1 MSTIYIAGISMTV
14 FGRHFDRSLEDLAGE
29 ALQGALKDAGCKI
42 SDIGT
47 AYYAG
52 ITNGPLQGQ
61 LAIPGQVVMSKIG
74 IEQIPIFN
82 IDNGCAAG
90 SSAVHL
96 AIQSLKAGATDVAL
110 ALGCE
115 KMNVADKTKG
125 IAIMEGGWDVA
136 RADENYKTLMKM
148 GEGVDL
154 PPGTESEKPFSKF
167 MSIYA
172 AMCRFHMK
180 TFGTTQRQIA
190 AVSAKNHEHSTRNPY
205 SQFRKTFSI
214 DEILAAPPI
223 TYPLTLPMCAPIT
236 DGSAAVILCTEEGL
250 KRIGSDKSRAIKVA
264 ASVIRSFSNRRY
276 DQPELHLAHLAANQ
290 AYEIAGLGPKDMHVA
305 EVHDAAA
312 MGEIIQAENLGFVP
326 FGQGG
331 PAVERGEFTLGGRIP
346 INVSGGLES
355 KGHPIG
361 ATGIGQLYEL
371 VTQLRGEAG
380 DRQVQGARHAIQEN
394 GGGMIGVEE
403 GAAAVHIL
411 SK

>member
-1 MSTIYIAGISMTV
+1 MSTIYIAGIAMTV
-14 FGRHFDRSLEDLAGE
+14 FGRHLERSLEDLAGE
-29 ALQGALKDAGCKI
+29 ALQGALKDAGCKLF
-42 SDIGT
+42 DIGT

-61 LAIPGQVVMSKIG
+61 FAIPGQVVMSKIG

-96 AIQSLKAGATDVAL
+96 AINSLKAGNADVAL

-115 KMNVADKTKG
+115 KMNIPDKLK
-125 IAIMEGGWDVA
+125 ALNVMEAGWDVA
-136 RADENYKTLMKM
+136 RADQNYEMLIKM
-148 GEGVDL
+148 GEGVEV
-154 PPGTESEKPFSKF
+154 PGGSESDKPFSKF

-205 SQFRKTFSI
+205 SQFRKSFTI
-214 DEILAAPPI
+214 DQILAAPPI
-223 TYPLTLPMCAPIT
+223 TYPLTLPMCAPLS

-250 KRIGSDKSRAIKVA
+250 KRIGGDKSRAIKVA
-264 ASVIRSFSNRRY
+264 ASVIRSFSNRRF
-276 DQPELHLAHLAANQ
+276 DQPELHLAHLAANK

-326 FGQGG
+326 LGQGG
-331 PAVERGEFTLGGRIP
+331 PAAERGDFTLGGRIP

-394 GGGMIGVEE
+394 GGGMVGVEE
-403 GAAAVHIL
+403 ASVAIHIL

>member
-14 FGRHFDRSLEDLAGE
+14 FGRHLERSLEDLAGE
-29 ALQGALKDAGCKI
+29 ALQGALKDANCKI
-42 SDIGT
+42 TDIGT

-115 KMNVADKTKG
+115 KMNIPEKG
-125 IAIMEGGWDVA
+125 KAIAIMEGGWDVA
-136 RADENYKTLMKM
+136 RADENYATLMKM
-148 GEGVDL
+148 GEGIEL

-190 AVSAKNHEHSTRNPY
+190 AVSAKNHAHSTRNPF
-205 SQFRKTFSI
+205 SQFRKSFTI

-223 TYPLTLPMCAPIT
+223 TYPLTLPMCAPMT

-250 KRIGSDKSRAIKVA
+250 KRIGADRSRAIKVA
-264 ASVIRSFSNRRY
+264 ASVIRSFSNRHY
-276 DQPELHLAHLAANQ
+276 DQPELHLARLAANQ
-290 AYEIAGLGPKDMHVA
+290 AYEMAGLGPNDMHVA

-312 MGEIIQAENLGFVP
+312 MGEIIQAENLGFVKL
-326 FGQGG
+326 GEGG
-331 PAVERGEFTLGGRIP
+331 PAAERGDFTLGGRMP

-380 DRQVQGARHAIQEN
+380 ERQVQGARHAIQEN
-394 GGGMIGVEE
+394 GGGMVGVEE
-403 GAAAVHIL
+403 AAVAIHIL